1 MSLVHLNQQIEGVL
15 TMAKN
20 IDLKSINLNFLSQ
33 QAKPVQLGIAGGI
46 IVLILLIAYFFVY
59 SGLNERL
66 SGLKE
71 EEESLKQTYSEK
83 SKQAANLDV
92 LKAELNN
99 INGSFHLLLKQL
111 PTQAEIPNLIQEL
124 HECATKNGLNM
135 DSITPAQVLNSNSDD
150 QPQNKSDQQVIQT
163 LPYNITLT
171 GNYNQISQ
179 FLRDVGK
186 LSRIVTLNS
195 IVLKRNEKDNTLTL
209 NAVANT
215 YKALTDAEIKAQNKN
230 KNDQK

>member
-1 MSLVHLNQQIEGVL
+1 
-15 TMAKN
+15 MAKN
-20 IDLKSINLNFLSQ
+20 IDLKAIDLNSLPQ
-33 QAKPVQLGIAGGI
+33 QSKPVQLGIAGAI
-46 IVLILLIAYFFVY
+46 IVIILILAYFFVY
-59 SGLNERL
+59 SGLKEQISELRQ
-66 SGLKE
+66 E
-71 EEESLKQTYSEK
+71 EETLKQTYTEK
-83 SKQAANLDV
+83 SRQAAHLDA
-92 LKAELNN
+92 LKAELDS
-99 INGSFHLLLKQL
+99 INGSFNILLKQL

-135 DSITPAQVLNSNSDD
+135 DSITPAQVQNTESDNQTD
-150 QPQNKSDQQVIQT
+150 KKSELQVIQT

-195 IVLKRNEKDNTLTL
+195 IVIKRNEKDNTLTL

-215 YKALTDAEIKAQNKN
+215 YKALTDAEIKAQN
-230 KNDQK
+230 NDKK

>member
-1 MSLVHLNQQIEGVL
+1 
-15 TMAKN
+15 MAKN
-20 IDLKSINLNFLSQ
+20 IDLKAIDLNSLPQ
-33 QAKPVQLGIAGGI
+33 QSKPVQLGIAGAI
-46 IVLILLIAYFFVY
+46 IVIILILAYFFVY
-59 SGLNERL
+59 SGLNEQISQLRQ
-66 SGLKE
+66 E
-71 EEESLKQTYSEK
+71 EETLKQTYTEK
-83 SKQAANLDV
+83 SRQAAHLDA
-92 LKAELNN
+92 LKAELDS
-99 INGSFHLLLKQL
+99 INGSFNILLKQL

-135 DSITPAQVLNSNSDD
+135 DSVTPAQVQNTESDNQTD
-150 QPQNKSDQQVIQT
+150 KKSEQQVIQT

-195 IVLKRNEKDNTLTL
+195 IVIKRNEKDNTLTL

-215 YKALTDAEIKAQNKN
+215 YKALTDAEIKAQN
-230 KNDQK
+230 NDKK

>member
-1 MSLVHLNQQIEGVL
+1 
-15 TMAKN
+15 MAKN
-20 IDLKSINLNFLSQ
+20 IDLKAIDLNSLPQ
-33 QAKPVQLGIAGGI
+33 QSKPVQLGIAGAI
-46 IVLILLIAYFFVY
+46 IVIILILAYFFVY
-59 SGLNERL
+59 SGLNEQISQLRQ
-66 SGLKE
+66 E
-71 EEESLKQTYSEK
+71 EETLKQTYTEK
-83 SKQAANLDV
+83 SRQAAHLDA
-92 LKAELNN
+92 LKAELDS
-99 INGSFHLLLKQL
+99 INGSFNILLKQL

-135 DSITPAQVLNSNSDD
+135 DSVTPAQVQNTESDNQTD
-150 QPQNKSDQQVIQT
+150 KKSELQVIQT

-195 IVLKRNEKDNTLTL
+195 IVIKRNEKDNTLTL

-215 YKALTDAEIKAQNKN
+215 YKALTDAEIKAQN
-230 KNDQK
+230 NDKK

>member
-1 MSLVHLNQQIEGVL
+1 
-15 TMAKN
+15 MAKN

-46 IVLILLIAYFFVY
+46 IVLVLLIAYFFVY

-99 INGSFHLLLKQL
+99 INGSFPVSYTHLTL
-111 PTQAEIPNLIQEL
+111 PTIA
-124 HECATKNGLNM
+124 
-135 DSITPAQVLNSNSDD
+135 
-150 QPQNKSDQQVIQT
+150 
-163 LPYNITLT
+163 
-171 GNYNQISQ
+171 
-179 FLRDVGK
+179 
-186 LSRIVTLNS
+186 
-195 IVLKRNEKDNTLTL
+195 
-209 NAVANT
+209 
-215 YKALTDAEIKAQNKN
+215 
-230 KNDQK
+230 

>member
-1 MSLVHLNQQIEGVL
+1 
-15 TMAKN
+15 MAKN
-20 IDLKSINLNFLSQ
+20 IDLKAIDLNSLPQ
-33 QAKPVQLGIAGGI
+33 QSKPIQLGIAGAI
-46 IVLILLIAYFFVY
+46 IVIILILAYFFVY
-59 SGLNERL
+59 SGLNEQISQLRQ
-66 SGLKE
+66 E
-71 EEESLKQTYSEK
+71 EETLKQTYTEK
-83 SKQAANLDV
+83 SRQAAHLDA
-92 LKAELNN
+92 LKAELDS
-99 INGSFHLLLKQL
+99 INGSFNILLKQL

-135 DSITPAQVLNSNSDD
+135 DSVTPAQVQNTESDNQTD
-150 QPQNKSDQQVIQT
+150 KKSELQVIQT

-195 IVLKRNEKDNTLTL
+195 IVIKRNEKDNTLTL

-215 YKALTDAEIKAQNKN
+215 YKALTDAEIKAQN
-230 KNDQK
+230 NDKK

>member
-1 MSLVHLNQQIEGVL
+1 
-15 TMAKN
+15 MAKN
-20 IDLKSINLNFLSQ
+20 IDLKAIDLNSLPQ
-33 QAKPVQLGIAGGI
+33 QSKPVQLGIAGAI
-46 IVLILLIAYFFVY
+46 IVIILILAYFFVY
-59 SGLNERL
+59 SGLNEQISQLR
-66 SGLKE
+66 E
-71 EEESLKQTYSEK
+71 EEETLKQTYTEK
-83 SKQAANLDV
+83 SRQAAHLDA
-92 LKAELNN
+92 LKAELDS
-99 INGSFHLLLKQL
+99 INGSFNILLKQL

-135 DSITPAQVLNSNSDD
+135 DSVTPAQVQNTESDNQTD
-150 QPQNKSDQQVIQT
+150 KKSEQQVIQT

-195 IVLKRNEKDNTLTL
+195 IVIKRNEKDNTLTL

-215 YKALTDAEIKAQNKN
+215 YKALTDAEIKAQN
-230 KNDQK
+230 NDKK

>member
-1 MSLVHLNQQIEGVL
+1 
-15 TMAKN
+15 MAKN
-20 IDLKSINLNFLSQ
+20 IDLKAIDLNSLPQ
-33 QAKPVQLGIAGGI
+33 QSKPVQLGIAGAI
-46 IVLILLIAYFFVY
+46 IVIILILAYFFVY
-59 SGLNERL
+59 SGLNEQISQLRQ
-66 SGLKE
+66 E
-71 EEESLKQTYSEK
+71 EETLKQTYTEK
-83 SKQAANLDV
+83 SRQAAHLDA
-92 LKAELNN
+92 LKAELDS
-99 INGSFHLLLKQL
+99 INGSFNILLKQL

-135 DSITPAQVLNSNSDD
+135 DSITPAQVQNTESDNQTD
-150 QPQNKSDQQVIQT
+150 KKSELQVIQT

-195 IVLKRNEKDNTLTL
+195 IVIKRNEKDNTLTL

-215 YKALTDAEIKAQNKN
+215 YKALTDAEIKAQN
-230 KNDQK
+230 NDKK

>member
-1 MSLVHLNQQIEGVL
+1 
-15 TMAKN
+15 MAKN
-20 IDLKSINLNFLSQ
+20 IDLKAINLNSLPQ
-33 QAKPVQLGIAGGI
+33 QSKPVQLGIAGAI
-46 IVLILLIAYFFVY
+46 IVIILILAYFFVY
-59 SGLNERL
+59 SGLNEQISQLRQ
-66 SGLKE
+66 E
-71 EEESLKQTYSEK
+71 EETLKQTYTEK
-83 SKQAANLDV
+83 SRQAAHLDA
-92 LKAELNN
+92 LKAELDS
-99 INGSFHLLLKQL
+99 INGSFNILLKQL

-135 DSITPAQVLNSNSDD
+135 DSVTPAQVQNTESDNQTD
-150 QPQNKSDQQVIQT
+150 KKSELQVIQT

-195 IVLKRNEKDNTLTL
+195 IVIKRNEKDNTLTL

-215 YKALTDAEIKAQNKN
+215 YKALTDAEIKAQN
-230 KNDQK
+230 NDKK

>member
-1 MSLVHLNQQIEGVL
+1 
-15 TMAKN
+15 MAKN
-20 IDLKSINLNFLSQ
+20 IDLKAIDLNSLPQ
-33 QAKPVQLGIAGGI
+33 QSKPVQLGIAGAI
-46 IVLILLIAYFFVY
+46 IVIILILAYFFVY
-59 SGLNERL
+59 SGLNEQISQLRQ
-66 SGLKE
+66 E
-71 EEESLKQTYSEK
+71 EETLKQTYTEK
-83 SKQAANLDV
+83 SRQAAHLDA
-92 LKAELNN
+92 LKAELDS
-99 INGSFHLLLKQL
+99 INGSFNILLKQL

-135 DSITPAQVLNSNSDD
+135 DSVTPAQVQNTESDN
-150 QPQNKSDQQVIQT
+150 QTGKKSEQQVIQT

-195 IVLKRNEKDNTLTL
+195 IVIKRNEKDNTLTL

-215 YKALTDAEIKAQNKN
+215 YKALTDAEIKAQN
-230 KNDQK
+230 NDKK

>member
-1 MSLVHLNQQIEGVL
+1 
-15 TMAKN
+15 MAKN
-20 IDLKSINLNFLSQ
+20 IDLKAIDLNSLPQ
-33 QAKPVQLGIAGGI
+33 QSKPVQLGIAGAI
-46 IVLILLIAYFFVY
+46 IVIILILAYFFVY
-59 SGLNERL
+59 SGLNGQISQLR
-66 SGLKE
+66 E
-71 EEESLKQTYSEK
+71 EEEKLKQTYTEK
-83 SKQAANLDV
+83 SRQAAHLDA
-92 LKAELNN
+92 LKAELDS
-99 INGSFHLLLKQL
+99 INGSFNILLKQL

-135 DSITPAQVLNSNSDD
+135 DSVTPAKVQNTESDNQTD
-150 QPQNKSDQQVIQT
+150 KKSEQQIIQT

-195 IVLKRNEKDNTLTL
+195 IVIKRNEKDNTLTL

-215 YKALTDAEIKAQNKN
+215 YKALTDAEIKALN
-230 KNDQK
+230 NDKK

>member
-1 MSLVHLNQQIEGVL
+1 
-15 TMAKN
+15 MAKN
-20 IDLKSINLNFLSQ
+20 IDLKAINLNSLPQ
-33 QAKPVQLGIAGGI
+33 QSKPIQLGIAGAI
-46 IVLILLIAYFFVY
+46 IVIILILAYFFVY
-59 SGLNERL
+59 SGLNEQISQLRQ
-66 SGLKE
+66 E
-71 EEESLKQTYSEK
+71 EETLKQTYTEK
-83 SKQAANLDV
+83 SRQAAHLDA
-92 LKAELNN
+92 LKAELDS
-99 INGSFHLLLKQL
+99 INGSFNILLKQL

-135 DSITPAQVLNSNSDD
+135 DSVTPAQVQNTESDKQTD
-150 QPQNKSDQQVIQT
+150 KKSELQVIQT

-195 IVLKRNEKDNTLTL
+195 IVIKRNEKDNTLTL

-215 YKALTDAEIKAQNKN
+215 YKALTDAEIKAQN
-230 KNDQK
+230 NDKK

>member
-1 MSLVHLNQQIEGVL
+1 
-15 TMAKN
+15 MAKN
-20 IDLKSINLNFLSQ
+20 IDLKAIDLNSLPQ
-33 QAKPVQLGIAGGI
+33 QSKPVQLGIAGAI
-46 IVLILLIAYFFVY
+46 IVIILILAYFFVY
-59 SGLNERL
+59 SGLNEQISQLRQ
-66 SGLKE
+66 E
-71 EEESLKQTYSEK
+71 EETLKQTYTEK
-83 SKQAANLDV
+83 SRQAAHLDA
-92 LKAELNN
+92 LKAELDS
-99 INGSFHLLLKQL
+99 INGSFNILLKQL

-135 DSITPAQVLNSNSDD
+135 DSVTPAQVQNTESDNQTD
-150 QPQNKSDQQVIQT
+150 KKSELQVIQT

-195 IVLKRNEKDNTLTL
+195 IVIKRNEKDNTLTL

-215 YKALTDAEIKAQNKN
+215 YKALTDAEIKEQN
-230 KNDQK
+230 NDKK